1 MIKLVNWISSPL
13 DFIVVQVLFSIRVIN
28 PLWRRLPC
36 GTGISFSAATD
47 SCNGLQVRTCRE
59 VTCKQLYG
67 DDICMYLY
75 IYMFLISARLETH
88 TETKLSC
95 SGSIR
100 HRKEGTFWCIIC
112 LQNDDFPRTHHFVY
126 GTQQFPNNLGLRKID
141 SLRAKPSRLWVSS
154 TIRR

>member
-1 MIKLVNWISSPL
+1 
-13 DFIVVQVLFSIRVIN
+13 
-28 PLWRRLPC
+28 
-36 GTGISFSAATD
+36 
-47 SCNGLQVRTCRE
+47 
-59 VTCKQLYG
+59 
-67 DDICMYLY
+67 
-75 IYMFLISARLETH
+75 MFLISARLETH